1 MADLVAA
8 ARGLADELLAPAAQD
23 TDQAAVVPRS
33 HLEALAE
40 AGLCGLAGPGGYG
53 GRAAPPSV
61 TRPVYEALAGACG
74 VTFFVWVQHHA
85 PVRLLARSQNAELRD
100 RWLAGLCQGSVL
112 GGVAFAYLRRPGPPA
127 VVART
132 VPGGWT
138 VRGVAPWVTSWGLA
152 RLFAVAAVVSPDEPT
167 GGDAGQAMF
176 FLLDADAA
184 GASVRPSPPL
194 AMSAMGAS
202 ATVRLVFD
210 DLFVPADEVM
220 STIDLGHWRGRDRA
234 ATSQPHPAPF
244 GLATTATRLLVDQAR
259 VASGADRP
267 AVEEAA
273 RSLVAE
279 LDRCRS
285 WAYALSDSDRSGE
298 GHLGELVDARARSL
312 DLAMRSA
319 QALVAATGGRAMGL
333 GHPAQRLVREAAF
346 WSIQAQSAALRT
358 ATLGIASGP
367 R

>member
-1 MADLVAA
+1 L
-8 ARGLADELLAPAAQD
+8 AQD
-23 TDQAAVVPRS
+23 TDQAAIVPRS
-33 HLEALAE
+33 HLEALAD
-40 AGLCGLAGPGGYG
+40 AGLCGLAGPGGHG

-85 PVRLLARSQNAELRD
+85 PVRLLARSHNAELRD

-127 VVART
+127 VVARP

-138 VRGVAPWVTSWGLA
+138 VRGEAPWVTSWGLA

-167 GGDAGQAMF
+167 GGEAGQAVF

-184 GASVRPSPPL
+184 GPSVRPSPPL
-194 AMSAMGAS
+194 AMAAMGAS

-210 DLFVPADEVM
+210 DLFVPDDEVT

-244 GLATTATRLLVDQAR
+244 GLATTATRLLAEQAR
-259 VASGADRP
+259 LAGDAAGRP
-267 AVEEAA
+267 AVDEAA
-273 RSLVAE
+273 RSLAAE

-285 WAYALSDSDRSGE
+285 RAYALSDSDLSGE
-298 GHLGELVDARARSL
+298 GHLDDLVAARARSL

-333 GHPAQRLVREAAF
+333 DHPAQRLVREAAF
-346 WSIQAQSAALRT
+346 WSIQAQSPALRT
-358 ATLGIASGP
+358 ATLGIVSAP